1 MNSSV
6 IERRYV
12 NSAICEAIARTF
24 HFAIGEIHDQTCA
37 LDVPGWDSIS
47 NALVILEIEDQIGQE
62 LPLEDIVAAENVGAM
77 VEIVLAYL
85 NLAVDPE

>member
-1 MNSSV
+1 M

-12 NSAICEAIARTF
+12 NSAVCEAIARTF
-24 HFAIGEIHDQTCA
+24 QFPIGEIHDQTCA

-47 NALVILEIEDQIGQE
+47 NALVIFEIEDQIGQE
-62 LPLEDIVAAENVGAM
+62 LPLDDIVAAENVGAM
-77 VEIVLAYL
+77 VEIVLACL